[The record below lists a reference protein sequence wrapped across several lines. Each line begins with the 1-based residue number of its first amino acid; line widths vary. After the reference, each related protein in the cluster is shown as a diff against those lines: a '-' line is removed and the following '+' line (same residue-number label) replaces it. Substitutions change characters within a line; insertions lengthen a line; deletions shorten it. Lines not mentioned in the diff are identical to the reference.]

1 MSNHQ
6 LFAVDTGG
14 LTLPETY
21 TEQLLAV
28 SMQAET
34 YADTWHKAGYLQAV
48 VKINGIDFTG
58 KWFPLVYGY
67 QLIEVPY
74 AKYRLRYRP
83 ANWRKNHLQIK
94 QLSKSQSKQIMP
106 LYNIGATIAEQPVID
121 SIPTTFSAPQW
132 LVNNLPASY
141 QALAANPARQS
152 YAVTNL
158 GAAAAYLDLDAP
170 LTATKRLVTV
180 PAGGTYVSD
189 IPYVGAVFVWSS
201 NATAQSIEVRE
212 FIQ

>member
-48 VKINGIDFTG
+48 VKINGVDFTG

-83 ANWRKNHLQIK
+83 VNWRKNHLQIK

-106 LYNIGATIAEQPVID
+106 LYNIGATIAEQPVLD
-121 SIPTTFSAPQW
+121 SLPTSFVAQPYNTATASSAY
-132 LVNNLPASY
+132 LALPS
-141 QALAANPARQS
+141 NPARQT
-152 YAVTNL
+152 YAIVNVGT
-158 GAAAAYLDLDAP
+158 AIAHLDLDP
-170 LTATKRLVTV
+170 PTSNTKRLITI

-189 IPYVGAVFVWSS
+189 IPYVGGVYVWSS
-201 NATAQSIEVRE
+201 TTATIAIEVRE